1 MKKWILAAL
10 AAILFITLCGCSGRF
25 ASVFSYTDLQVG
37 ENEAIIPELPKD
49 EPAEV
54 QAEPVPTDLSDDVSV
69 LVTHDGAF
77 DWRKYAFAGGDEVRM
92 GMYTAERSGEYIVL
106 DKLTLEGDGFARWYD
121 KESGTWVEQPL
132 GTGSYDANVVFFRT
146 EKQSAIVYK
155 PLSYKDMEN
164 DMVRYEVGIDGSIS
178 VSKLD
183 DTYTVWLT
191 SGKTRKGGHTDW
203 LVLTSP
209 KNDLIADWQT
219 AEKQWKDYIIEGDN
233 RWLYRGYYYLTPAN
247 YIPSGKN
254 FYHRIPSP
262 YIAVKMLDCTDR
274 AAVELSTAMLH
285 VMLELLGDDGFF
297 PTKAGSEWLLEEY
310 GMGEGFYD
318 TRFNT
323 DLADALLQA
332 SQQTG
337 IEVFRSVACAY
348 GEFFLEHARTHHQS
362 VGEGWLVDDYA
373 HPDGGEPTHCS
384 LNHQLKEILYLYHM
398 TDATG
403 DNRFEETA
411 DLMFK
416 GIADVGMDW
425 VKRNCDLW
433 YAIDP
438 EGQMIREDYPTLT
451 YNDMY
456 LLMEYLDN
464 NRPDDKMLAE
474 RQLIQRLMGK
484 KLYYIVSNAI
494 EGSYYG
500 MPGSEESAQ

>member
-10 AAILFITLCGCSGRF
+10 AAVMILLCGCSGRM
-25 ASVFSYTDLQVG
+25 ASVFSYTELQVG
-37 ENEAIIPELPKD
+37 KNEAIAPELEKE
-49 EPAEV
+49 EPQVTEEAPAPE
-54 QAEPVPTDLSDDVSV
+54 QLSEDVSV
-69 LVTHDGAF
+69 LVTHEGAF
-77 DWRKYAFAGGDEVRM
+77 DFRQYAFTGGDEVRM
-92 GMYTAERSGEYIVL
+92 GMYTAERSGEYVVL
-106 DKLTLEGDGFARWYD
+106 DKLTLHGDGIARWYD
-121 KESGTWVEQPL
+121 KENEAWVEQPR
-132 GTGSYDANVVFFRT
+132 GTGSYDANVVFFQTQT
-146 EKQSAIVYK
+146 ESAVVYK

-164 DMVRYEVGIDGSIS
+164 DMVRYERGIDGSIS

-191 SGKTRKGGHTDW
+191 SGKTRKFGHTDW

-209 KNDLIADWQT
+209 KNDLIADWQM

-233 RWLYRGYYYLTPAN
+233 RWLYRGYYYLAPSN
-247 YIPSGKN
+247 YIPSGKD

-262 YIAVKMLDCTDR
+262 YISVKMLDCTDR
-274 AAVELSTAMLH
+274 AASELSTAMLH

-297 PTKAGSEWLLEEY
+297 PTKAGSEWLQGEY
-310 GMGEGFYD
+310 EMGAGFFD

-323 DLADALLQA
+323 DLSDALLQA
-332 SQQTG
+332 SEQTG
-337 IEVFRSVACAY
+337 IAVFRSVACAY
-348 GEFFLEHARTHHQS
+348 GEFFLEHARMHHQS

-373 HPDGGEPTHCS
+373 HPEGGKPTHCS

-403 DNRFEETA
+403 DNRFEQTA
-411 DLMFK
+411 DLMLL

-456 LLMEYLDN
+456 LLIQYLDE
-464 NRPDDKMLAE
+464 NRPADKMYAE
-474 RQLIQRLMGK
+474 RQLILRLMNK
-484 KLYYIVSNAI
+484 KLYYIISNAV

-500 MPGSEESAQ
+500 MPGTEAVQ